1 MKGRYYYAGQWGNEA
16 PKVVGPGDLGFW
28 SAVNVFDGA
37 RSIRGCAPD
46 LMAHCRRLLRSAASV
61 GLAYEGTA
69 EDVHAL
75 CLEAIRALPA
85 DIDLYIRPMIFG
97 VGGTLLPEEGTTE
110 FTLAVFEMPL
120 AAADAGRATVSPY
133 RRPAPDQAPTDA
145 KAGCLYPNS
154 QRARRE
160 AWQRG
165 FHHAVVLD
173 PEGNVAEF
181 SHANLVIGKDG
192 VAITP
197 KPNGTFLNGITRNRT
212 FDLLRAEGIAV
223 EERTLAVDDLH
234 DADEIWMCGN
244 VGKVQAIT
252 GFEDRVLQPGPIFR
266 RARELYMAFAST
278 QRVHGTSAPKT
289 SAPEISAA

>member
-1 MKGRYYYAGQWGNEA
+1 
-16 PKVVGPGDLGFW
+16 
-28 SAVNVFDGA
+28 
-37 RSIRGCAPD
+37 
-46 LMAHCRRLLRSAASV
+46 
-61 GLAYEGTA
+61 
-69 EDVHAL
+69 
-75 CLEAIRALPA
+75 
-85 DIDLYIRPMIFG
+85 
-97 VGGTLLPEEGTTE
+97 
-110 FTLAVFEMPL
+110 MPL

-133 RRPAPDQAPTDA
+133 RRPATDQAPTDA

-165 FHHAVVLD
+165 FNLAVVLD

-192 VAITP
+192 VAVTP
-197 KPNGTFLNGITRNRT
+197 RPNGTFLNGITRNRT

-223 EERTLAVDDLH
+223 EERVLTVEDLH
-234 DADEIWMCGN
+234 EADEIWMCGN
-244 VGKVQAIT
+244 VGKVQAVT

-278 QRVHGTSAPKT
+278 QRVHGAEL
-289 SAPEISAA
+289 AEINAA